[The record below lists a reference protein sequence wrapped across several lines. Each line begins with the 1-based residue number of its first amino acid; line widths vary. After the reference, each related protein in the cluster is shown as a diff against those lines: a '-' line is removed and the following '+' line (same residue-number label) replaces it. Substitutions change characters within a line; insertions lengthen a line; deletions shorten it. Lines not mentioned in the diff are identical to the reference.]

1 MRSSSMPMASPSGAQ
16 VRTCEPAHPTL
27 DLAWVAREMDG
38 VSLGW
43 GMALEDALR
52 SGDAQLLAGALANLS
67 AVTLHH
73 IRRRADA
80 LDRRLGLSRPA
91 G

>member
-1 MRSSSMPMASPSGAQ
+1 MASPSGAQ
-16 VRTCEPAHPTL
+16 VRTCAPAHPTL
-27 DLAWVAREMDG
+27 DLGWVARAMDG

-43 GMALEDALR
+43 GMTLDDALR
-52 SGDAQLLAGALANLS
+52 SGDAQRLDEVLASLS
-67 AVTLHH
+67 AVTLNH